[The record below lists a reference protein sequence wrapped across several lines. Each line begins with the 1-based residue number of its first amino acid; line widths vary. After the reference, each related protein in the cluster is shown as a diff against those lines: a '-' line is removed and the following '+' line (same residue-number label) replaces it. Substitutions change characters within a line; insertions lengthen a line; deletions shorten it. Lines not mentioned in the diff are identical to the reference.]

1 MCFLAL
7 VEFTPVM
14 PPLVLNLKT
23 GYISPQYHIVFDDT
37 FSSVV
42 SHAADEEPPDFWN
55 NIELDAFTYKIPVD
69 NPPLHLQDDWLT
81 PTELEEKQRYQL
93 RNKSIRNTYHNK
105 QAPSTAGP
113 TSSNDTSSTMKKDS
127 SIGSIN
133 EPPTPP
139 LSLPPTT
146 LEETTLPVIPT
157 NLPLPGT
164 FQSQPTDSSSNQ
176 QSSLPPTDSSP
187 SIRRSTRLNPSLR
200 RSDRQ
205 NRGVRELYM
214 HEPKFHLHQAFLAN
228 VIDPSRTDQE
238 ATLAYMADLSTDFET
253 GDSNCSDPR
262 AYAAKH
268 KLNDPD
274 MPSFTNAVTGE
285 HADKY
290 IAAMKKEIKQ
300 LIKQKTWSPL
310 Y

>member
-1 MCFLAL
+1 MIDLHCWGCPVYVLDPVLQQGQKLPKWQPRSRRGVFLGFSRVHSSDA
-7 VEFTPVM
+7 
-14 PPLVLNLKT
+14 PLVLNLKT

-81 PTELEEKQRYQL
+81 PTELEEKQRYKL

-105 QAPSTAGP
+105 QASSTAGP

-176 QSSLPPTDSSP
+176 QSSLP
-187 SIRRSTRLNPSLR
+187 LA
-200 RSDRQ
+200 
-205 NRGVRELYM
+205 GV
-214 HEPKFHLHQAFLAN
+214 
-228 VIDPSRTDQE
+228 D
-238 ATLAYMADLSTDFET
+238 
-253 GDSNCSDPR
+253 
-262 AYAAKH
+262 
-268 KLNDPD
+268 
-274 MPSFTNAVTGE
+274 
-285 HADKY
+285 
-290 IAAMKKEIKQ
+290 
-300 LIKQKTWSPL
+300 
-310 Y
+310 